1 MRSYL
6 VEFEGYRARVERDRE
21 GILHGRVIDLQEVIT
36 FKAIS
41 FRMVESKFQ
50 LALLQYFSRCE
61 KIGIKPEAPKST
73 GF

>member
-21 GILHGRVIDLQEVIT
+21 GILHGRVIDLQETIT
-36 FKAIS
+36 FKSFS
-41 FRMVESKFQ
+41 FRNVEQKFQ
-50 LALLQYFSRCE
+50 LALLQYFARCE
-61 KIGIKPEAPKST
+61 KIGVKPEEPKSS